1 MSFLPL
7 RLHRI
12 GVAEPVLPETPL
24 PCIVLGARVFPDG
37 SASDALRDRVVL
49 GVELLH
55 QGRATRLIFTGGTPD
70 GRPTEAAAMRA
81 IALSAGVPDERITL
95 ESASTTTL
103 ENAARCAELFTER
116 EVLLVTCDFHLA
128 RASAIFREAGFTV
141 WPVPSRRLLSRAD
154 RARLMTKETAA
165 MLARPSL
172 LKHL

>member
-12 GVAEPVLPETPL
+12 GAADPVLPEHPL

-37 SASDALRDRVVL
+37 SASDALRDRVLL
-49 GVELLH
+49 GVDLLKR
-55 QGRATRLIFTGGTPD
+55 GLATRLIFTGGTPD

-81 IALSAGVPDERITL
+81 IALRAHVTDAQLEL

-103 ENAARCAELFTER
+103 ENAARCAAQMPER

>member
-12 GVAEPVLPETPL
+12 GAAEPVFPQQPL
-24 PCIVLGARVFPDG
+24 PCIVLGARVRPDG
-37 SASDALRDRVVL
+37 SPSDALRDRVLL
-49 GVELLH
+49 GVELLKR
-55 QGRATRLIFTGGTPD
+55 GLATRLVFTGGTPD
-70 GRPTEAAAMRA
+70 ARPTEASAMLT
-81 IALSAGVPDERITL
+81 IAQRAGVSRERIEL

-103 ENAARCAELFTER
+103 ENAARCAEQMSER

-128 RASAIFREAGFTV
+128 RAAAIFREAGFKV
-141 WPVPSRRLLSRAD
+141 WPVPSKRSISRAD
-154 RARLMTKETAA
+154 RSRLMVKETAA